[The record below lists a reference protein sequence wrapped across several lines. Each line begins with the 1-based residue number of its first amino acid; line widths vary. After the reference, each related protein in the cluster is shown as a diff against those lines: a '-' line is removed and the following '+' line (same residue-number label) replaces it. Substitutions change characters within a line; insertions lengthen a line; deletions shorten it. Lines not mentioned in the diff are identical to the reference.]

1 MRGHLWILAVV
12 VVWAQ
17 PAEATT
23 YRAANCE
30 LATVQALVNGAAAS
44 GDTITIPAGRCAWT
58 GALTISGKSVD
69 LIGAGSGPTG
79 GTILDWQPTTPG
91 CTSSGCAH
99 GFIILNPGARVT
111 DLMEIANIRFQKTQ
125 DLPVLNTTPFLDIAS
140 SSAWY
145 NLRVHN
151 NHFYRIHAGGNRD
164 RIIEVNGAV
173 YGVIDQNVFQGA
185 FSAVVQFG
193 LGAAAWNESL
203 STFQFGDAD
212 WLFVE
217 DNEFLGGPASSWQWA
232 ATDMYSGARM
242 VFRHNYLLNS
252 YFLTHDKWRSGLV
265 SAHAWEIYGNTFDRN
280 RPGGWK
286 AIDLTAGTGV
296 VYDNTFKGSA
306 DGGFRGSHT
315 YAIAFFDYK
324 TAEAIR
330 QLGGAATGAWCNG
343 ADPLDQNVSGNNGW
357 RCQYQIGT
365 HFSGANAISMPV
377 YLWGNTC
384 DGTVSS
390 GCPNGGG
397 VVDNATH
404 GGPYP
409 SSAHIRLGRDF
420 INNNTTRKP
429 GYTPYQH
436 PHPLRSGGSSL
447 SRTLDPPRN
456 LRVVGQ

>member
-44 GDTITIPAGRCAWT
+44 GDTINIPAGTCRWS
-58 GALTISGKSVD
+58 GALVISGKSVD
-69 LIGAGSGPTG
+69 VIGAGQQAG
-79 GTILDWQPTTPG
+79 GTRIEWAPTTPG
-91 CTSSGCAH
+91 CTTSSCAH
-99 GFIILNPGARVT
+99 SFIVINPGAQVG
-111 DLMEIANIRFQKTQ
+111 DSMELARILFVKTQ
-125 DLPVLNTTPFLDIAS
+125 AAPEMQVTPFLDITS
-140 SSAWY
+140 STPWY
-145 NLRVHN
+145 RLRVHN
-151 NHFYRIHAGGNRD
+151 NRFYRANSGGRD

-173 YGVIDQNVFQGA
+173 YGVIDTNVFEGA
-185 FSAVVQFG
+185 FSGIYVYG
-193 LGAAAWNESL
+193 IGAAAWNEPL
-203 STFQFGDAD
+203 TTFRLGDAD

-217 DNEFLGGPASSWQWA
+217 NNEFLGSPMSNWQWA
-232 ATDMYSGARM
+232 ANDMYNGARI
-242 VFRHNYLLNS
+242 VWRFNYMLNS
-252 YFLTHDKWRSGLV
+252 YFQTHDKWRSGIV

-296 VYDNTFKGSA
+296 VYDNTFQGAA
-306 DGGFRGSHT
+306 DGGFRGSHAF
-315 YAIAFFDYK
+315 AIAFFNYK

-330 QLGGAATGAWCNG
+330 HLGGAATGAWCNG
-343 ADPLDQNVSGNNGW
+343 TDPLDQNVSGNNGW

-409 SSAHIRLGRDF
+409 SSAHIQLGRDF

-436 PHPLRSGGSSL
+436 PHPLRSGGSSV